1 MLNAAK
7 QTKRSRIKRLI
18 IADDHELTRA
28 GLRSMIA
35 NERGLQVVGEAE
47 NGRQAFDLCEQMHPD
62 LVLMDIRMPDI
73 DGLASTRLI
82 KAAFAEISVVIL
94 TFHGSPDYLYE
105 AVKAGAAA
113 YLLKDTT
120 RQDLIRVIRQVL
132 RGEATLT
139 AHDVERM
146 LRRLAS
152 ETETRVVAPR
162 DMLTPRVWEVLQ
174 QIATGKTN
182 REIAEVLKIGHGTVK
197 THVEHIFSKLGVSDR
212 TQASVRA
219 MQIGLIA

>member
-1 MLNAAK
+1 MLDAPK

-18 IADDHELTRA
+18 IADDHELTRV
-28 GLRSMIA
+28 GLRSMLA
-35 NERGLQVVGEAE
+35 GERGLEVAGEAE
-47 NGRQAFDLCEQMHPD
+47 NGRQAFDLCERLHPD
-62 LVLMDIRMPDI
+62 LVLMDIRMPDV

-82 KAAFAEISVVIL
+82 KAAFPDISVVIL

-120 RQDLIRVIRQVL
+120 RQDLIRVIQQVL

-139 AHDVERM
+139 AQEVERM
-146 LRRLAS
+146 LRRLAR
-152 ETETRVVAPR
+152 ETEPKEIARR
-162 DMLTPRVWEVLQ
+162 DILTPREWEVLQ
-174 QIATGKTN
+174 QIAKGKTN
-182 REIAEVLKIGHGTVK
+182 REIAEILNIGHGTVK
-197 THVEHIFSKLGVSDR
+197 THVERIFSKLGVSDR

-219 MQIGLIA
+219 MQLGLIV

>member
-1 MLNAAK
+1 MLGAAS

-28 GLRSMIA
+28 GLRSMLA

-47 NGRQAFDLCEQMHPD
+47 NGRQAFDLCERLHPD
-62 LVLMDIRMPDI
+62 LVLMDIRMPDV

-82 KAAFAEISVVIL
+82 KAAFADISVVIL

-120 RQDLIRVIRQVL
+120 RQDLIRTIRQVL
-132 RGEATLT
+132 HGEATLT
-139 AHDVERM
+139 AQEVERM
-146 LRRLAS
+146 LRRLAR
-152 ETETRVVAPR
+152 ETETRNVAPR
-162 DMLTPRVWEVLQ
+162 DMLTQREWEVLQ
-174 QIATGKTN
+174 QISTGKTN
-182 REIAEVLKIGHGTVK
+182 REVAEVLKIGPGTVK
-197 THVEHIFSKLGVSDR
+197 THVERIFSKLGVSDR

-219 MQIGLIA
+219 MQLGLIV